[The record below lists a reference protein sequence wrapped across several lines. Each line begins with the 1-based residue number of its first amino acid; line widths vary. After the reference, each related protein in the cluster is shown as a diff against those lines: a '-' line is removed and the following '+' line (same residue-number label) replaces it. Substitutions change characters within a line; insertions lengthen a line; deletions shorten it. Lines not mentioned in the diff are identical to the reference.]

1 MEANGKIYISNRHT
15 KDDYIKLNLES
26 NSSEEDWEK
35 AIDIFKDRIES
46 RFLKPIEL
54 LLNNEDEGMQ
64 CEFSALSIMTF
75 LIETFKQFRDGI
87 VIEKKIETFKQFRN
101 GTAVEKRIEKLIYK
115 DGSNSYK
122 DYKGSLL
129 YKQFLHG
136 SPFLLTLD
144 AAKLFYTNVRC
155 GLLHQAELKDN
166 VVIYKNANSYLN
178 TENQKKFYIHIDKE
192 DSSEKDNPVTEKL
205 NIWGIFN
212 LLKEYL
218 DIYLAELKSNQELR
232 KNFIK
237 KMDSIVEKIR

>member
-1 MEANGKIYISNRHT
+1 MEVNGKIYISNRHT

-87 VIEKKIETFKQFRN
+87 VIEKKIETFKQVRN

-115 DGSNSYK
+115 DENNQSK
-122 DYKGSLL
+122 DYITTDI
-129 YKQFLHG
+129 YTDFL
-136 SPFLLTLD
+136 SIKPFFLIRD
-144 AAKLFYTNVRC
+144 EAELFYTNVRC

-166 VVIYKNANSYLN
+166 VVIYKNVNNCLDFK
-178 TENQKKFYIHIDKE
+178 NQKNFYINIDSK
-192 DSSEKDNPVTEKL
+192 DSSEIDNPQTKKL

-212 LLKEYL
+212 LLKEYF
-218 DIYLAELKSNQELR
+218 DIYSAELESNQKLR
-232 KNFIK
+232 KNFIR
-237 KMDSIVEKIR
+237 KMNSIVEKIR